1 RERCAGAM
9 QDRPSGDGGL
19 MPTGLALPE
28 PSPRELECLG
38 MLAARTE
45 VSLGPPTF
53 SQIPTARSYVAELR
67 LKLGQRPRK
76 VRPSHTGTLPVGVFG
91 VNRISMTQGM
101 SDHRSYTAG
110 GHSARNALGR
120 SEARRQWFLDQKGL
134 TGLACCVH
142 DRGVEHWWDRNDHGL
157 HVGVS
162 D

>member
-1 RERCAGAM
+1 
-9 QDRPSGDGGL
+9 
-19 MPTGLALPE
+19 
-28 PSPRELECLG
+28 
-38 MLAARTE
+38 
-45 VSLGPPTF
+45 
-53 SQIPTARSYVAELR
+53 
-67 LKLGQRPRK
+67 
-76 VRPSHTGTLPVGVFG
+76 
-91 VNRISMTQGM
+91 M

-162 D
+162 DKIAVVIVKGAAIRRSDPRPIGSASLADGDESHVCQIVCDVAGVTSPVLSETDQPDAKHRSSARGARASIE